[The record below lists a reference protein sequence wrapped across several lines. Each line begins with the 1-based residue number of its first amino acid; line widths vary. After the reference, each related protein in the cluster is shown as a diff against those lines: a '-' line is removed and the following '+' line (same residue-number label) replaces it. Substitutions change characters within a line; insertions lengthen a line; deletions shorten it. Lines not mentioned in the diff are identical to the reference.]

1 MEIAFD
7 IASIGKIATFIFV
20 ITKKNKLLVIQ
31 ISVLIFLCRI
41 IDLILEILII
51 ASKHS

>member
-20 ITKKNKLLVIQ
+20 ITKKKKVLVIQ

-41 IDLILEILII
+41 TDLILEIFNI
-51 ASKHS
+51 ANKHF